1 MFARKMQFPIFFAVV
16 TMIVFFTFVILFVCL
31 SSFDLF
37 LFEWFFSAKTMFA
50 GLAIL
55 LLAGCALLVIDG
67 HNLSNI
73 WANVEISYLGKLD
86 LTQGILVDFSGCQS
100 RLSTHDF
107 FKGRITAQWFY

>member
-1 MFARKMQFPIFFAVV
+1 
-16 TMIVFFTFVILFVCL
+16 
-31 SSFDLF
+31 
-37 LFEWFFSAKTMFA
+37 MFA

-73 WANVEISYLGKLD
+73 WANGEISYLGKLD

-100 RLSTHDF
+100 QPMIVL
-107 FKGRITAQWFY
+107 KGVSQPNGFID